1 MKWQKTACL
10 MALLVAPTAFAQT
23 GSQKSF
29 EKLQSLAGTWEGKNS
44 GGQTVRESYR
54 VTANGS
60 AVMNEIEGE
69 HNMITMFHL
78 DGDRLLLTHYC
89 GAANQPRMKA
99 APAAGGN
106 SVAFEF
112 LDATNLT
119 SPESGHMHRA
129 VFTLVDSTHLTEEWV
144 WRQDG
149 KETKERFELQRVK

>member
-1 MKWQKTACL
+1 M
-10 MALLVAPTAFAQT
+10 LLLAAPTAFAQS

-29 EKLQSLAGTWEGKNS
+29 GKLKSLAGIWEGKASN
-44 GGQTVRESYR
+44 GEPVRESYR

-60 AVMNEIEGE
+60 TLMNEIEGE

-89 GAANQPRMKA
+89 GAGNQPRMKA
-99 APAAGGN
+99 IPVADGN

-129 VFTLVDSTHLTEEWV
+129 VFTLVDDKHLTEEWV

-149 KETKERFELQRVK
+149 KETSERFELQRVK